1 MDKVLSMR
9 VVKKEV
15 RDPPF
20 PPPTPPSGRPHG
32 LGEEEG
38 LLPDVNVPIC
48 SYLQLPSGQFTES
61 EEFFVKYKN

>member
-15 RDPPF
+15 SNHRGGGGEGSFADIL
-20 PPPTPPSGRPHG
+20 PT
-32 LGEEEG
+32 L
-38 LLPDVNVPIC
+38 NVPPR
-48 SYLQLPSGQFTES
+48 SPQLPSGQLIEL

>member
-15 RDPPF
+15 RDI
-20 PPPTPPSGRPHG
+20 PPPARGGGGRSLPPALTAPPPSP
-32 LGEEEG
+32 
-38 LLPDVNVPIC
+38 
-48 SYLQLPSGQFTES
+48 QLPSGQLTES